1 MVAAD
6 SSATESKVDVLIIG
20 AGPAGLMAADVLSR
34 YSNQG
39 LTCRIIDKRNAKLDN
54 GQADGLNCRSLE
66 IFESLGFIESIEKE
80 GSRMSEIQFWNP
92 DAETGHLKRTGRIPD
107 TIPGLSRYQQ
117 TILHQGRVEAHLAE
131 DAFKHSEGKI
141 VAERGVLP
149 ESLEVDQA
157 LLDDPL
163 AHPIK
168 VVLRH
173 LSDDESNPNG
183 LTHHGETRSGLFRSS
198 LVSAEE
204 EEALYK
210 KGNKSAQLE
219 TVRAKYVIG
228 CDGAHS
234 WTRRTLGIKMLG
246 EQTDYVW
253 GVLDAVPVTNFP
265 DIRSRC
271 AIHSANAGSVMV
283 IPQERDLVRLYIQ
296 LPVKVKPGEYL
307 DRSKVTPQ
315 TILESARAILHPYT
329 LETERIEW
337 FTGYHIGQRLTE
349 SFSPDNRVFLAGDA
363 CHTHSPK
370 AGQGMNTSMQDTF
383 NLAWKL
389 GHVITGLATPGLL
402 QTYSDE
408 RQVVAKTL
416 IDFDTKFSKLFS
428 GKPAAKDDL
437 EGIDLKEFK
446 DVFAQGNFFAAGMSI
461 DYADSR
467 LVAKDGKISAV
478 KSRQELASKLPVGQ
492 RFFGAQIVNVA
503 SATADFLTTRML
515 TNGAFRVLVFA
526 GRVAEKAQMDR
537 LKRLADYLDG
547 PESVVSKYTP
557 RNRHRA
563 SVIDVITIHASERY
577 DVELFEFPAP
587 SIWPAHD
594 PHLAYKKIYVDGPSH
609 HRGHGHAYEAYG
621 IDPDQGAIVVVRP
634 DQYVSMITSLDDF
647 AGLDAYFAQFLVPA
661 KQGSP
666 ASALTWPKQPDWSK
680 VATQTINKSWAVGEE
695 KQEEQPRVNG
705 VKGKVNGVAA
715 QPQAVLV

>member
-1 MVAAD
+1 ME
-6 SSATESKVDVLIIG
+6 ESTCDVLIVG
-20 AGPAGLMAADVLSR
+20 AGPAGVMAADVLSR
-34 YSNQG
+34 YTDQG

-54 GQADGLNCRSLE
+54 GQADGLNCRTLE

-92 DAETGHLKRTGRIPD
+92 DPETGRLKRTDRIPD

-117 TILHQGRVEAHLAE
+117 TILHQGRVEAHLIE
-131 DAFKHSEGKI
+131 DAFKHSKGKI
-141 VAERGVLP
+141 VPERGVLP
-149 ESLEVDQA
+149 ESIEVDQTKIN
-157 LLDDPL
+157 DPN
-163 AHPIK
+163 AHAIK

-173 LSDDESNPNG
+173 LSDEESNPDG
-183 LTHHGETRSGLFRSS
+183 LTQHGTTRSGLFRSS
-198 LVSAEE
+198 LVSAAE

-210 KGNKSAQLE
+210 KSEKPARLE

-234 WTRRTLGIKMLG
+234 WTRRALGIKMLG

-253 GVLDAVPVTNFP
+253 GVLDAVPITNFP

-307 DRSKVTPQ
+307 DRSKVTPDS
-315 TILESARAILHPYT
+315 ILESARAILHPYT
-329 LETERIEW
+329 LDTEHIEW

-349 SFSPDNRVFLAGDA
+349 SFSPDNRIFLAGDA

-389 GHVITGLATPGLL
+389 GHVITGLAKPELL

-428 GKPAAKDDL
+428 GKPAQKDDL
-437 EGIDLKEFK
+437 EGVDLKEFK
-446 DVFAQGNFFAAGMSI
+446 DVFATGNLFAAGMSI
-461 DYADSR
+461 NYDDSI
-467 LVAKDGKISAV
+467 LVAKNGNLSAV
-478 KSRQELASKLPVGQ
+478 KSQQELATKLPVGQ
-492 RFFGAQIVNVA
+492 RFFAAQVVNVA
-503 SATADFLTTRML
+503 SATADFLTTRMP
-515 TNGAFRVLVFA
+515 TNGAFRLLVFA
-526 GRVAEKAQMDR
+526 GKVAEPAQMER
-537 LKRLADYLDG
+537 LKRLAAYLDG
-547 PESVVSKYTP
+547 PDSVVSKYTP
-557 RNRHRA
+557 SHLHRA
-563 SVIDVITIHASERY
+563 SVVDVITIHASDRY
-577 DVELFEFPAP
+577 AVELFDFPAP

-594 PHLAYKKIYVDGPSH
+594 PHLAYKKIYVDGPSY
-609 HRGHGHAYEAYG
+609 HRGDGHAYEAYG
-621 IDPDQGAIVVVRP
+621 INPDEGCIVIVRP
-634 DQYVSMITSLDDF
+634 DQYVGMVTAIDDHASLDK
-647 AGLDAYFAQFLVPA
+647 YFAQFLVPA

-666 ASALTWPKQPDWSK
+666 ASSLNWLRQPDWSK
-680 VATQTINKSWAVGEE
+680 VATQKISSSLAVED
-695 KQEEQPRVNG
+695 EQTESASTQSQHKANG
-705 VKGKVNGVAA
+705 IPVAKVNGFAA
-715 QPQAVLV
+715 GPQAVVV